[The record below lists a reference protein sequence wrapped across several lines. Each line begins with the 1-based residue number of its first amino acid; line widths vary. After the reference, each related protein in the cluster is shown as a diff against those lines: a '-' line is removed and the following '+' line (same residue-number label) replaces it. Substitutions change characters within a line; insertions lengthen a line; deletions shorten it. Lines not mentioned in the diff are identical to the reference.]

1 MDSAALRPSVQPVA
15 LCFSQ
20 ILGGTA
26 NHTGVTLLFVS
37 FVLQAVGRSFK
48 ETQSP
53 SNRFKAIF
61 SVIVILSRE
70 NFKMTSTWALSTG
83 KDCRKNGESFMMLKN
98 CTYVQQKLFMQSHLK
113 YLHGLYHVFCT
124 TNKQHAEAISNV
136 NVRLQLLETL
146 DVILDSL
153 SFILRKVSHG
163 EFLN

>member
-1 MDSAALRPSVQPVA
+1 VQPVA

-53 SNRFKAIF
+53 SIRFKAIF

-113 YLHGLYHVFCT
+113 YLHGLYRVFCT